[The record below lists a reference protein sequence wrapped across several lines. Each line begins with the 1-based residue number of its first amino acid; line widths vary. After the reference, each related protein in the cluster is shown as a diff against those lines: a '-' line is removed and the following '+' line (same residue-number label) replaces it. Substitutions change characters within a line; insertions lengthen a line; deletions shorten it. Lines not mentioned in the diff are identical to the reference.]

1 MMPLQDLVVAI
12 VMTVFLIVGVYQF
25 YFLTQNHMIKP
36 AKQFDMKVDKLFK
49 FKGYWVWLY
58 SGLYYPMII
67 ATVLTIDN
75 MKQYNYSF
83 MSFVFLLFIQMAFF
97 RYYPVETP
105 AEWRDFSELKQTR
118 SVRFM
123 QLVQKYDDNTNCFP
137 SMHVSVATLVAFHVA
152 NNVAEVGN
160 LPFLF
165 PVIIA
170 LSALWTK
177 QHYVVD
183 VVAGF
188 IPGWV
193 AWELYKLIQY

>member
-1 MMPLQDLVVAI
+1 
-12 VMTVFLIVGVYQF
+12 
-25 YFLTQNHMIKP
+25 
-36 AKQFDMKVDKLFK
+36 MKIDKFFK

-67 ATVLTIDN
+67 ATVLTIDT

-105 AEWRDFSELKQTR
+105 ADWRDFSEIKQTR
-118 SVRFM
+118 SVRFI

-137 SMHVSVATLVAFHVA
+137 SMHVSVATLVAFHIA

-183 VVAGF
+183 VVAGVV
-188 IPGWV
+188 PGWI